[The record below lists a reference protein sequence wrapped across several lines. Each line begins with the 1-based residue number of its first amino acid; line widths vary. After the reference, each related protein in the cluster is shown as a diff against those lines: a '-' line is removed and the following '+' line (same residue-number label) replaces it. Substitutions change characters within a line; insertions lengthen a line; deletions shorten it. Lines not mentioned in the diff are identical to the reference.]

1 MSETLFGYTVEEDAG
16 ALIISVRGTFAE
28 EAVRQL
34 RERLSS
40 GGALPVLTLLSPL
53 VPIGRLLSARID
65 VRSPRGDVG
74 AAAEVEQQAL
84 NQELEQTYADFQRQ
98 MDEFRAA
105 VQGLKADAA
114 RPSARGVRQQPPT
127 EE

>member
-16 ALIISVRGTFAE
+16 ALVISVRGTFAE

-40 GGALPVLTLLSPL
+40 GAALPVLTLLSPL
-53 VPIGRLLSARID
+53 VPIGRLLSARVDI
-65 VRSPRGDVG
+65 RSPGADVG
-74 AAAEVEQQAL
+74 NVPQVDEQAL
-84 NQELEQTYADFQRQ
+84 AQELDQTYADFQRQ

-105 VQGLKADAA
+105 VEGLKAAGTK
-114 RPSARGVRQQPPT
+114 RPGRADRQGAGA
-127 EE
+127 EA